1 MRGQILLI
9 IMMMN
14 YLGVGFLFKLFKS
27 TLYIPPID
35 VVPIDLKAIKA
46 NFILSPEMVLEI

>member
-35 VVPIDLKAIKA
+35 VVPIDLKAMKA